1 MISSRYIII
10 YQLLSH
16 DYTPVIIEIEI
27 PFYQYNGRTLS
38 YTVSNQLIYKPVYI
52 PIVGVKQCKIE
63 KSHVC
68 RLNTKLP
75 KNGMINHW

>member
-1 MISSRYIII
+1 MISSTYIII

-16 DYTPVIIEIEI
+16 DYIPVIIEIEI
-27 PFYQYNGRTLS
+27 PFTSIMVGPY
-38 YTVSNQLIYKPVYI
+38 YTVSNPLIYKPVYI